1 MAKQLLLRRG
11 TSAEND
17 AFTGEAGEIT
27 FDNTNNRLRVH
38 NGTKEGGYEIPR
50 SNEVVHLSG
59 NETIEGTKTFSA
71 NPIVP
76 TPTSDTHAVTKK
88 YVDDRIIPAGL
99 IAPYGGSSAPTG
111 WLMCNGQAVSR
122 TTYATL
128 FNKIGT
134 AYGAGDGSTTFN
146 LPNYTNRVAQGLGT
160 GYVEPAIPNIKGGLY
175 KRDTPLINTS
185 IGNAYREVEGAVDGY
200 FGNISASAYNTIE
213 LNASLCS
220 DVYKDDAT
228 TVQPPAVKSYWIIKY

>member
-11 TSAEND
+11 TSADND
-17 AFTGEAGEIT
+17 AFTGEQGEIT

-38 NGTKEGGYEIPR
+38 NGIKEGGYEIPR
-50 SNEVVHLSG
+50 SNEVIHLSG
-59 NETIEGTKTFSA
+59 NETIEGTKTFST

-88 YVDDRIIPAGL
+88 YVDDRVIPAGL

-146 LPNYTNRVAQGLGT
+146 LPTRTA
-160 GYVEPAIPNIKGGLY
+160 
-175 KRDTPLINTS
+175 
-185 IGNAYREVEGAVDGY
+185 
-200 FGNISASAYNTIE
+200 
-213 LNASLCS
+213 
-220 DVYKDDAT
+220 
-228 TVQPPAVKSYWIIKY
+228 

>member
-11 TSAEND
+11 TSADND
-17 AFTGEAGEIT
+17 AFTGEQGEIT

-38 NGTKEGGYEIPR
+38 NGIKEGGYEIPR
-50 SNEVVHLSG
+50 SNEVIHLSG
-59 NETIEGTKTFSA
+59 NETIEGTKTFST

-88 YVDDRIIPAGL
+88 YVDDRVIPAGL

-146 LPNYTNRVAQGLGT
+146 LPDYANRVAQGLGT
-160 GYVEPAIPNIKGGLY
+160 GY
-175 KRDTPLINTS
+175 
-185 IGNAYREVEGAVDGY
+185 
-200 FGNISASAYNTIE
+200 
-213 LNASLCS
+213 LNAGLPQITGSFDSHNNSISGGTGCFVPS
-220 DVYKDDAT
+220 DYQSSAGLGGVGSFPHTMTFKASSSNSIYGKSS
-228 TVQPPAVKSYWIIKY
+228 TVQPASVKTYWIIKY